1 MEAFLVILFAA
12 FVLVSMGF
20 MLYLARRED
29 FVFYLKEEKL
39 LEFYSTKIRV
49 DEEKI
54 TIYTR
59 RLAKKLRTLKKLSNE
74 ELGVVQ

>member
-20 MLYLARRED
+20 MLYMARRED
-29 FVFYLKEEKL
+29 FVFYLEEEEL
-39 LEFYSTKIRV
+39 LEFYSAKIRI
-49 DEEKI
+49 DQEKI

-59 RLAKKLRTLKKLSNE
+59 RLAKKLRTIKKFTNE
-74 ELGVVQ
+74 ELGVVP